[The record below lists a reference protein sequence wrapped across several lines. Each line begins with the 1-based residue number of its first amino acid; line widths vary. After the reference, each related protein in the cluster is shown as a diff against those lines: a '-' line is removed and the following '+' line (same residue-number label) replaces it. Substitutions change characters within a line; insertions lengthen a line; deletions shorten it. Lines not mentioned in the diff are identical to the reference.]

1 MAQNGRTRSMK
12 DTTEENE
19 QLWSMLEELYEALGE
34 IFEDDEDDEDESG
47 H

>member
-1 MAQNGRTRSMK
+1 ME

-19 QLWSMLEELYEALGE
+19 QLWSMLEELYDALGE